1 MDLPELRG
9 ISLFVLVPGIGGRPG
24 GESKKENSDENE
36 RLETLHGY
44 ALRRFTIILRPASG
58 KIGSFRGHEVPS

>member
-1 MDLPELRG
+1 
-9 ISLFVLVPGIGGRPG
+9 VLVPGIGGRSG
-24 GESKKENSDENE
+24 GESEKENGDQNE

-44 ALRRFTIILRPASG
+44 ALQGFTIILRPASG